1 MDQTAPDLTFQDE
14 TLEIGSL
21 CQRNVHPFFYPR
33 TIIILVTIVI
43 AAITTTLLIEK
54 VEPEVNQVSLLKQSL
69 IIIVPTPLRD
79 RYLLSVLEKMNNP
92 IVQMFPELEG
102 YTGKKA
108 YVLM

>member
-1 MDQTAPDLTFQDE
+1 MLLPTVISIT
-14 TLEIGSL
+14 I
-21 CQRNVHPFFYPR
+21 
-33 TIIILVTIVI
+33 TII
-43 AAITTTLLIEK
+43 LLIKK

-79 RYLLSVLEKMNNP
+79 RYLLSVSEKMNNP

-108 YVLM
+108 YVLI